1 MDMKPYSEQE
11 YNRLCVEF
19 IGLKCHEPSGYWTLP
34 TFMDGDGWTMTDM
47 KFHSDWNWIMQVVEK
62 IESLLHRPN
71 ELDTPI
77 YCVTN
82 FRNIVKIETVN
93 DEIVWVKRSSKK
105 EAFIQAIWEFLQWY
119 NEQKQ

>member
-1 MDMKPYSEQE
+1 MGVKPYNERE
-11 YNRLCVEF
+11 YNRLCAEF
-19 IGLKCHEPSGYWTLP
+19 LDYEVVQTKSGEPLYKIGEYEYYLHKLR
-34 TFMDGDGWTMTDM
+34 
-47 KFHSDWNWIMQVVEK
+47 FHSDWNWIMQVVEK

-119 NEQKQ
+119 NEQK